1 MASVQFSTDTIK
13 SLLTFVE
20 EHQDSIKN
28 ENEYIEYCNL
38 LMATFKNP
46 PNNPGENPNP
56 APVNVPHV
64 QANYES
70 IIRGRMVNEFQTN
83 FWNIKVFEKKLVRVH
98 EDTTTRTRT
107 EQTIVHPTETI
118 TDRKY
123 RFSKT
128 VLLEKAKVICDGMPQ
143 GLAIFK
149 RLKYRSKY
157 QIVLWL
163 EHWTPV

>member
-46 PNNPGENPNP
+46 PNNPGQSTP

-70 IIRGRMVNEFQTN
+70 IIKGRMVNEFQTT
-83 FWNIKVFEKKLVRVH
+83 FWDIKVFEKKLVRVH
-98 EDTTTRTRT
+98 EDHVNRIRTH
-107 EQTIVHPTETI
+107 QTITSSTDTI
-118 TDRKY
+118 TDRKH

-128 VLLEKAKVICDGMPQ
+128 VLLEKAKVICDQ
-143 GLAIFK
+143 YRFNECYNK
-149 RLKYRSKY
+149 LKYRNKD

-163 EHWTPV
+163 EHWTHV